1 MTPIPGCS
9 GTGTLDD
16 DYCVIRLPNMLVI
29 VGDNGVPSRAFPL
42 QECEGDCD
50 TDEDCDL
57 DLICQL
63 RDDVEEVQGCIGN
76 GESGKDYCKS
86 LLVGPTPKPTRAPSR
101 PPTRNPTNLPSSSPT
116 AITKCILITTG
127 TGTFDGGYLDVFV
140 NIGDGYNMM
149 TTPGVNYV
157 KGQVVLDECYVGLLG
172 VQVTN
177 AQTNAW
183 GGRIEYSINDQSS
196 YSAMICDD
204 CTGTVETTE
213 YIVVDGNSDGSGDT
227 KCLNGNIGNI
237 CTLSAPD
244 PTLAPTSSL
253 APTSA
258 PDTFTPGE
266 LTVSCDNGKLLLS
279 TVSTFFPLLSYK

>member
-1 MTPIPGCS
+1 MRCQNCTGDVATTEYIVVDGNSDGRGDTECLGGKS
-9 GTGTLDD
+9 GNICTLTN
-16 DYCVIRLPNMLVI
+16 LATLE
-29 VGDNGVPSRAFPL
+29 PSPAPVSS
-42 QECEGDCD
+42 E
-50 TDEDCDL
+50 
-57 DLICQL
+57 
-63 RDDVEEVQGCIGN
+63 
-76 GESGKDYCKS
+76 
-86 LLVGPTPKPTRAPSR
+86 PTRAPSN
-101 PPTRNPTNLPSSSPT
+101 PPTPEPTNSPSNPPTPEPTNLPSSSPT

-127 TGTFDGGYLDVFV
+127 TGTFDNGYLDVFV
-140 NIGDGYNMM
+140 NNGDGYNMV
-149 TTPGVNYV
+149 TTPGVNYG

-177 AQTNAW
+177 PQTNAW
-183 GGRIEYSINDQSS
+183 AGSIEYSINDQSS

-227 KCLNGNIGNI
+227 KCLNGNTGNI